1 MDLPNTNSLGH
12 VRLLETSLITLKL
25 LVVNIDTRDGR
36 IVLFILLL
44 GVEDKD
50 GQVFHDNQLD
60 LGDVVRVH
68 PVFGRVA
75 DKGVRVPV
83 GKLVITLELLPTGG
97 DDMIDGRKPHND
109 GVIILFVE
117 GLGVEADV
125 EDGLEQPS
133 SLFLHDRETKR
144 KMHIVRNLTGKQSGV
159 EALR

>member
-12 VRLLETSLITLKL
+12 VRLLKTSLVTLKI

-68 PVFGRVA
+68 PVLGRVA

-97 DDMIDGRKPHND
+97 DDMIDGREPHND
-109 GVIILFVE
+109 GVITLFVE

-144 KMHIVRNLTGKQSGV
+144 KMHIVRKLTGKQSGV